1 MSREEKLA
9 KVPME
14 ARLEIAAKGL
24 SGVMT
29 AYSLALRN
37 EIGDDKYHEFD
48 QGLFK
53 QAGQSAKAVVDA
65 FGLPA
70 NTVKD
75 FAETISCIGTI
86 CFGPGYQSRVV
97 ETGEN
102 RCVGRTK
109 MCPIRDR
116 MVEAGITKDGS
127 CEKKH
132 KKYVEGVLEALNL
145 DFNFTVT
152 NEMANGGSYCE
163 WCVSK

>member
-9 KVPME
+9 KVPLE
-14 ARLEIAAKGL
+14 ARLEIATKGL
-24 SGVMT
+24 TGVMN
-29 AYSLALRN
+29 AYGLALKN
-37 EIGDDKYHEFD
+37 AIGEEKYIEFE

-53 QAGQSAKAVVDA
+53 EAGRSALPIVEA
-65 FGLPA
+65 FGLTA

-97 ETGEN
+97 EIGES

-116 MVEAGITKDGS
+116 MVEVGITEDDS
-127 CEKKH
+127 CAKKH
-132 KKYVEGVLEALNL
+132 KKYVEGLLEALNL
-145 DFNFTVT
+145 DFTFSVT
-152 NEMANGGSYCE
+152 NHMVGGGTYCE
-163 WCVSK
+163 WSISK